1 MFSKWP
7 GGNLHR
13 HGGGAGGGGQVC
25 HLGHISVPWQ
35 LPNFGDVN
43 VGTMEPF
50 FCRKQR
56 HISIWE
62 SGVLRGKKEHINLE
76 EWNVKETSANV
87 NLES

>member
-50 FCRKQR
+50 FVENKGTFQF
-56 HISIWE
+56 
-62 SGVLRGKKEHINLE
+62 GKVEC
-76 EWNVKETSANV
+76 
-87 NLES
+87 